1 MKTVGYWIRTTFPNI
16 DHTIG
21 SALWTVFINRD
32 VYTPDGELI
41 RGSFR
46 WWGGIL
52 ADVIGRGEDYL
63 DYYCDYAPDFLCD
76 EVTDALLKAGWRLEY
91 EAEIC
96 KNCGKPIE
104 RGEMAAYDPKTGIT
118 IHALCIIPIQKA
130 EYVAS
135 LDSLKK

>member
-1 MKTVGYWIRTTFPNI
+1 MQSVGYWIRTTFPDI
-16 DHTIG
+16 DHSIG

-32 VYTPDGELI
+32 VYTPEGELI
-41 RGSFR
+41 RGTFR
-46 WWGGIL
+46 WWGGII
-52 ADVIGRGEDYL
+52 ADVVGAGEDYL
-63 DYYCDYAPDFLCD
+63 DYYCDYAPDYLCD

-96 KNCGKPIE
+96 KACGKPIE
-104 RGEMAAYDPKTGIT
+104 RGEMVAHDFKTGIN
-118 IHALCIIPIQKA
+118 IHALCIIPIKKA